1 MRKSLTGIALVGLLI
16 TVPALASA
24 QAPTKESKESKAAR
38 ADSKMARGDQKFMKE
53 AAGDGMA
60 EVQLGQLAEQRA
72 ASDSVKQFGK
82 RMATDHAKAG
92 DELKQ
97 LASQKGVELP
107 TALDRGHQ
115 RLYDR
120 LSKLTGADFDRA
132 YMKEMVKDHD
142 KDVKAFQK
150 EADAGKDSDVKAWA
164 AKTLPALKEHQD
176 QAKQVMASVQG
187 KSSPAASPA
196 QK

>member
-1 MRKSLTGIALVGLLI
+1 MRNSLTGIALVGLLI
-16 TVPALASA
+16 AVPAVTSA
-24 QAPTKESKESKAAR
+24 QAPARQDTVKESK
-38 ADSKMARGDQKFMKE
+38 DSKLPRGEEKFLKE
-53 AAGDGMA
+53 AAAGNLA
-60 EVQLGQLAEQRA
+60 EVKLGELAEQRA

-82 RMATDHAKAG
+82 RMATDHQKAY

-97 LASQKGVELP
+97 IASQKGVAVP
-107 TALDRGHQ
+107 TALDRSQQ

-120 LSKLTGADFDRA
+120 LSKLSGAEFDRA

-142 KDVKAFQK
+142 KDVKEFQK
-150 EADAGKDSDVKAWA
+150 EADAGKDPDIRAWA
-164 AKTLPALKEHQD
+164 AKTLPTLKEHQG